1 MKKPSTSIRASR
13 ASDTEFVRRVLI
25 LIGLAAL
32 AAAFYEL
39 SDILLLIF
47 GAVLVAVVLRTI
59 ARPIKAGTA
68 MSERV
73 ALLAS
78 GLGVAIVIGG
88 TGYLFGSQVSDQL
101 SSLSASL
108 PQAAKSLQQTAP
120 GLSLTAMVKGT
131 SIGDLVLNVGAAA
144 ALVASR
150 NRLRLQHSRRIEG
163 P

>member
-25 LIGLAAL
+25 LIGLVAL

-47 GAVLVAVVLRTI
+47 GAILVAVVLRTI

-88 TGYLFGSQVSDQL
+88 TD
-101 SSLSASL
+101 
-108 PQAAKSLQQTAP
+108 
-120 GLSLTAMVKGT
+120 
-131 SIGDLVLNVGAAA
+131 
-144 ALVASR
+144 
-150 NRLRLQHSRRIEG
+150 
-163 P
+163 